1 MNENGGKNNTILL
14 TVIAIATLLVVVTG
28 ATFAY
33 FAAVVRGNENASS
46 ISITA
51 AENGTT
57 ITASG
62 GEPVTLQNI
71 YPKGTT
77 DPGSEWATKT
87 LTLTSTA
94 NVGNTGTS
102 VYTFKINVDE
112 SDNFRL
118 HDSQGNVIE
127 DNDKNDIRNIK
138 FTFTNVPVAGTTI
151 TTPQGTTTATSV
163 YDASVNGTVIGTG
176 VVSNAN
182 ANTVKYELK
191 VFYDNASYNQ
201 NDGRDTERVFT
212 FHVTYDWKDSKDT
225 TVRP

>member
-46 ISITA
+46 IIITA

-71 YPKGTT
+71 YPRGTT
-77 DPGSEWATKT
+77 AGSEWATKT

-112 SDNFRL
+112 SNYFRL

-127 DNDKNDIRNIK
+127 NNNLNDIKNIK
-138 FTFTNVPVAGTTI
+138 FTFTNVPVKDTTI
-151 TTPQGTTTATSV
+151 TSEEGTETATSV
-163 YDASVNGTVIGTG
+163 YEASQNGTVIGTG
-176 VVSNAN
+176 VVSNAVR
-182 ANTVKYELK
+182 NTVKYELK
-191 VFYDNASYNQ
+191 VFYDEASYNQ
-201 NDGRDTERVFT
+201 NDGRDAERVFT
-212 FHVTYDWKDSKDT
+212 FHVTYDWKDSNDT

>member
-46 ISITA
+46 IIITA

-71 YPKGTT
+71 YPRGTT
-77 DPGSEWATKT
+77 AGSEWATKT
-87 LTLTSTA
+87 LTLTSTK
-94 NVGNTGTS
+94 NEGNTGTS

-118 HDSQGNVIE
+118 HDSQGSVIT
-127 DNDKNDIRNIK
+127 DNDKNDIKNIK

-151 TTPQGTTTATSV
+151 QNAEGTTKIFFGGRIGRIQSKNDDGNHDRNVCHFLV
-163 YDASVNGTVIGTG
+163 YVFRG
-176 VVSNAN
+176 V
-182 ANTVKYELK
+182 
-191 VFYDNASYNQ
+191 
-201 NDGRDTERVFT
+201 
-212 FHVTYDWKDSKDT
+212 FHLYGNEQHYFHADHADYQ
-225 TVRP
+225 

>member
-33 FAAVVRGNENASS
+33 FAAVVSGNDKASS

-51 AENGTT
+51 AKNGTT

-71 YPKGTT
+71 YPRGTT
-77 DPGSEWATKT
+77 AGSEWATKT
-87 LTLTSTA
+87 LTLTSTK
-94 NVGNTGTS
+94 NEGNTGTS
-102 VYTFKINVDE
+102 VYTFKINVDA
-112 SDNFRL
+112 SDDFRL
-118 HDSQGNVIE
+118 HDSQGNPITDIE
-127 DNDKNDIRNIK
+127 TNDIKNIK
-138 FTFTNVPVAGTTI
+138 FTFTNVPVKDTTI
-151 TTPQGTTTATSV
+151 TSEEGTETATSV

-182 ANTVKYELK
+182 ENTVKYELK

-201 NDGRDTERVFT
+201 NDGRDKERVFT
-212 FHVTYDWKDSKDT
+212 FHVTYDWKDSNDT
-225 TVRP
+225 TSQP

>member
-33 FAAVVRGNENASS
+33 FAAVVRGNDAASS

-51 AENGTT
+51 ASQGTT

-62 GEPVTLQNI
+62 GEEVRLQKI
-71 YPKGTT
+71 YPRGTT
-77 DPGSEWATKT
+77 AGSEWVTKT

-94 NVGNTGTS
+94 NEGNTGTS
-102 VYTFKINVDE
+102 VYTFKINVDA
-112 SDNFRL
+112 SDDFRL
-118 HDSQGNVIE
+118 HDSQGNPIT

-138 FTFTNVPVAGTTI
+138 FTFTNVPVEGKTI
-151 TTPQGTTTATSV
+151 TNPKGTTTATSV

-176 VVSNAN
+176 VVSNA
-182 ANTVKYELK
+182 KY
-191 VFYDNASYNQ
+191 
-201 NDGRDTERVFT
+201 
-212 FHVTYDWKDSKDT
+212 SKI
-225 TVRP
+225 

>member
-33 FAAVVRGNENASS
+33 FAAVVRGNDAASS

-51 AENGTT
+51 ASQGTT

-62 GEPVTLQNI
+62 GEEVRLQNI
-71 YPKGTT
+71 YPRGTT
-77 DPGSEWATKT
+77 AGSEWATKT
-87 LTLTSTA
+87 LTLTSTK
-94 NVGNTGTS
+94 NEGNTGTS

-118 HDSQGNVIE
+118 HDSQGSVIT

-138 FTFTNVPVAGTTI
+138 FTFTNVPVEGTTI
-151 TTPQGTTTATSV
+151 TTPQGTPSALSV
-163 YDASVNGTVIGTG
+163 YEASVNSTVIGTG

-201 NDGRDTERVFT
+201 NDGRDTARVFT
-212 FHVTYDWKDSKDT
+212 FHVTYDWKDSNDT
-225 TVRP
+225 TDRP

>member
-33 FAAVVRGNENASS
+33 FAAVVRGNDAASS

-51 AENGTT
+51 AQNGTT

-62 GEPVTLQNI
+62 GEEVRLQNI
-71 YPKGTT
+71 YPRGTT
-77 DPGSEWATKT
+77 DPGSEWVTKT

-94 NVGNTGTS
+94 NEGNTGTS

-127 DNDKNDIRNIK
+127 DNNLNDIKNIK
-138 FTFTNVPVAGTTI
+138 FTFTNVPVEGKTI
-151 TTPQGTTTATSV
+151 TNPKGTTTATSV

-201 NDGRDTERVFT
+201 NDGRDAERVFT

-225 TVRP
+225 TVQP

>member
-33 FAAVVRGNENASS
+33 FDAVVRGNDAASS

-51 AENGTT
+51 ASQGTT

-62 GEPVTLQNI
+62 GEEVRLQNI
-71 YPKGTT
+71 YPRGI
-77 DPGSEWATKT
+77 DAGDEWVTKT

-94 NVGNTGTS
+94 NEGNTGTS

-112 SDNFRL
+112 SNDFRL
-118 HDSQGNVIE
+118 HDSQGSVITD
-127 DNDKNDIRNIK
+127 DNLNDIKNIK
-138 FTFTNVPVAGTTI
+138 FTFTNVPVEGTTI

-163 YDASVNGTVIGTG
+163 YEASKNGTVIGTG
-176 VVSNAN
+176 IVSNAT

-225 TVRP
+225 AVQP

>member
-51 AENGTT
+51 AKNGTT

-62 GEPVTLQNI
+62 GEEVKLQNI

-77 DPGSEWATKT
+77 AGSEWATKT

-94 NVGNTGTS
+94 NEGNTGTS

-118 HDSQGNVIE
+118 HDSQGNAITDDE
-127 DNDKNDIRNIK
+127 TNDIKNIK

-151 TTPQGTTTATSV
+151 ENAQGTPTAVSV

-182 ANTVKYELK
+182 ENTVKYELK

-225 TVRP
+225 TVQP

>member
-33 FAAVVRGNENASS
+33 FAAVVRGNDAASS

-51 AENGTT
+51 AQNGTT

-62 GEPVTLQNI
+62 GEEVRLQNI
-71 YPKGTT
+71 YPRGTT
-77 DPGSEWATKT
+77 AGSEWATKT
-87 LTLTSTA
+87 LTLTSTK
-94 NVGNTGTS
+94 NEGNTGTS

-118 HDSQGNVIE
+118 HDSQGSVIT
-127 DNDKNDIRNIK
+127 DNDKNDIKNIK

-151 TTPQGTTTATSV
+151 QNAEGTTTATSV
-163 YDASVNGTVIGTG
+163 YDASVNDTVIGTG

-212 FHVTYDWKDSKDT
+212 FHVTYDWKDSNDT

>member
-33 FAAVVRGNENASS
+33 FAAVVSGNDKASS

-51 AENGTT
+51 ASQGTT

-62 GEPVTLQNI
+62 GEPVKLQNI
-71 YPKGTT
+71 YPRGTT
-77 DPGSEWATKT
+77 AGSEWATKT
-87 LTLTSTA
+87 LTLTSTK
-94 NVGNTGTS
+94 NEGNTGTS

-118 HDSQGNVIE
+118 HDSQGSVIT
-127 DNDKNDIRNIK
+127 DNDKNDIKNIK

-151 TTPQGTTTATSV
+151 QNAEGTTTATSV
-163 YDASVNGTVIGTG
+163 YEASRNSTVIGTG

-212 FHVTYDWKDSKDT
+212 FHVTYDWKDSNDT
-225 TVRP
+225 TNRP

>member
-51 AENGTT
+51 ASQGTT

-62 GEPVTLQNI
+62 GEEVRLQNI
-71 YPKGTT
+71 YPRGI
-77 DPGSEWATKT
+77 DAGDEWATKT
-87 LTLTSTA
+87 ITLINDA
-94 NVGNTGTS
+94 NAGNTGTS

-118 HDSQGNVIE
+118 HDSQGNVIT
-127 DNDKNDIRNIK
+127 DNDKNDIKNIK
-138 FTFTNVPVAGTTI
+138 FTFTNVPVEGTTI
-151 TTPQGTTTATSV
+151 TTPQGTPSALSV
-163 YDASVNGTVIGTG
+163 YEASQNGTVIGTG
-176 VVSNAN
+176 IVSNAVR
-182 ANTVKYELK
+182 NTVKYELK
-191 VFYDNASYNQ
+191 VFYDEASYNQ
-201 NDGRDTERVFT
+201 NDGRDAERVFT
-212 FHVTYDWKDSKDT
+212 FHVTYDWKDSNDT

>member
-33 FAAVVRGNENASS
+33 FAAVVSGNENASS
-46 ISITA
+46 IQITA
-51 AENGTT
+51 AQNGTT

-62 GEPVTLQNI
+62 GEEVKLQNI
-71 YPKGTT
+71 YPRGTA
-77 DPGSEWATKT
+77 DGSEWATKT

-94 NVGNTGTS
+94 NEGNTGTS
-102 VYTFKINVDE
+102 VYTFKINVDA
-112 SDNFRL
+112 SDDFRL
-118 HDSQGNVIE
+118 HDSKGDVIA
-127 DNDKNDIRNIK
+127 DDDLNDVKNIK
-138 FTFTNVPVAGTTI
+138 FTFTNVPVEGTTI

-176 VVSNAN
+176 IVSNAN
-182 ANTVKYELK
+182 ANTVKYVLK
-191 VFYDNASYNQ
+191 VFYDEASYNQ
-201 NDGRDTERVFT
+201 NDGRDKERVFT

-225 TVRP
+225 TVQP

>member
-33 FAAVVRGNENASS
+33 FAAVVRGNDAASS

-51 AENGTT
+51 ASQGTT

-62 GEPVTLQNI
+62 GEEVRLQNI
-71 YPKGTT
+71 YPRGTT
-77 DPGSEWATKT
+77 AGSEWVTKT

-94 NVGNTGTS
+94 NEGNTGTS

-127 DNDKNDIRNIK
+127 NDETNDIRNIK
-138 FTFTNVPVAGTTI
+138 FTFTNVPVKGTTI

-163 YDASVNGTVIGTG
+163 YEASKNGTVIGTG

-201 NDGRDTERVFT
+201 NDGRDKERVFT

-225 TVRP
+225 TVQP

>member
-33 FAAVVRGNENASS
+33 FAAVVRGNDAASS

-51 AENGTT
+51 ASQGTT

-62 GEPVTLQNI
+62 GEEVRLQNI
-71 YPKGTT
+71 YPRGI
-77 DPGSEWATKT
+77 DAGDEWVTKT

-94 NVGNTGTS
+94 NEGNTGTS

-112 SDNFRL
+112 SNDFRL
-118 HDSQGNVIE
+118 HDSQGSVITD
-127 DNDKNDIRNIK
+127 DNLNDIKNIK
-138 FTFTNVPVAGTTI
+138 FTFTNVPVEGTTI

-163 YDASVNGTVIGTG
+163 YEASKNGTVIGTG
-176 VVSNAN
+176 IVSNAT

-225 TVRP
+225 AVQP

>member
-51 AENGTT
+51 ASQGTT

-62 GEPVTLQNI
+62 GEEVRLQNI
-71 YPKGTT
+71 YPRGI
-77 DPGSEWATKT
+77 DAGDEWATKT
-87 LTLTSTA
+87 ITLINDA
-94 NVGNTGTS
+94 NAGNTGTS

-118 HDSQGNVIE
+118 HDSQGSVITD
-127 DNDKNDIRNIK
+127 DNLNDIKNIK

-176 VVSNAN
+176 IVSNAT

-201 NDGRDTERVFT
+201 NDGRDKERVFT
-212 FHVTYDWKDSKDT
+212 FHVTYDWKDSKDK
-225 TVRP
+225 TVQP

>member
-33 FAAVVRGNENASS
+33 FAAVVSGNDAASS

-51 AENGTT
+51 AQNGTT

-62 GEPVTLQNI
+62 GEEVRLQNI
-71 YPKGTT
+71 YPRGTT
-77 DPGSEWATKT
+77 AGSEWVTKT

-94 NVGNTGTS
+94 NEGNTGTS

-118 HDSQGNVIE
+118 HDSQGNAITE
-127 DNDKNDIRNIK
+127 NDKNDIRNIK

-163 YDASVNGTVIGTG
+163 YDASVNDTVIGTG

-225 TVRP
+225 TVQP

>member
-33 FAAVVRGNENASS
+33 FAAVVSGNDKASS

-51 AENGTT
+51 ASQGTT

-62 GEPVTLQNI
+62 GEPVKLQNI
-71 YPKGTT
+71 YPRGTT
-77 DPGSEWATKT
+77 AGSEWATKT
-87 LTLTSTA
+87 LTLTSTK
-94 NVGNTGTS
+94 NEGNTGTS
-102 VYTFKINVDE
+102 VYTFKINVDA
-112 SDNFRL
+112 SNDFRL

-127 DNDKNDIRNIK
+127 NNDLNDIRNIK
-138 FTFTNVPVAGTTI
+138 FTFTNVPVDGTTI
-151 TTPQGTTTATSV
+151 QNENGTPNATSV
-163 YDASVNGTVIGTG
+163 FDASVNGTVIGTG

-182 ANTVKYELK
+182 ANTVKYELR

-201 NDGRDTERVFT
+201 NDGRDKERVFT
-212 FHVTYDWKDSKDT
+212 FHVTYDWKDSNDT
-225 TVRP
+225 TARS